1 MKSTLCHCLKIS
13 LLFFLLLSCDGRRRK
28 DSRVLDIITADLER
42 RDNISV
48 NDLFSN
54 IQLIPLETTQESLI
68 RTITQ
73 IRFFEGRYYIHDYS
87 RARIFVFDENGHF
100 LSTLDKKG
108 DGPGMYLNLTDFDI
122 DTVRRNLVILCAVSN
137 ALFFFDLEG
146 NFIEKKRLPD
156 IAGVYNSLQFQ
167 NRDTIAFF
175 TYDYGHRLKF
185 YSLSRNKI
193 IDEYFPEERKDIFCR
208 GVFPF
213 PHALRRSLTNTIYSL
228 SGATLTELYRWDFGD
243 LNNDIEN
250 LKFRPNMSKQ
260 EQIQYVKDAYSSKS
274 VNYVIDSQGQN
285 RRYRYAMVVRKNK
298 YIHLFYNRE
307 KHDLLQFE
315 RTKEGLQ
322 LYPIY
327 FGEDFILCTPEGGLP
342 LNDLFPEKLRNEDQ
356 QRIIQSHSEEE
367 NPILVKYVFKNEE

>member
-1 MKSTLCHCLKIS
+1 MES
-13 LLFFLLLSCDGRRRK
+13 
-28 DSRVLDIITADLER
+28 DIITVNLER
-42 RDNISV
+42 RDKISTK
-48 NDLFSN
+48 DLFSD
-54 IQLIPLETTQESLI
+54 IQVIPLETTPESLI
-68 RTITQ
+68 RDITQ
-73 IRFFEGRYYIHDYS
+73 IKFFEDRYYIHDYRRS
-87 RARIFVFDENGHF
+87 QIFVFDREGRFQFALNE
-100 LSTLDKKG
+100 KG
-108 DGPGMYLNLTDFDI
+108 DGPGQYLNLSDFAI
-122 DTVRRNLVILCAVSN
+122 DTVRRNLVVLCAVSN
-137 ALFFFDLEG
+137 ALFFYDLG
-146 NFIEKKRLPD
+146 GKFIEKKRLPD
-156 IAGVYNSLQFQ
+156 ITGTYNSFQFQ
-167 NRDTIAFF
+167 NKDTIAFF
-175 TYDYGHRLKF
+175 TYDNDNRLKF
-185 YSLSRNKI
+185 YSLSRNEI

-228 SGATLTELYRWDFGD
+228 SVATLTELYRWDFGD

>member
-1 MKSTLCHCLKIS
+1 M
-13 LLFFLLLSCDGRRRK
+13 
-28 DSRVLDIITADLER
+28 
-42 RDNISV
+42 
-48 NDLFSN
+48 
-54 IQLIPLETTQESLI
+54 
-68 RTITQ
+68 
-73 IRFFEGRYYIHDYS
+73 
-87 RARIFVFDENGHF
+87 
-100 LSTLDKKG
+100 
-108 DGPGMYLNLTDFDI
+108 
-122 DTVRRNLVILCAVSN
+122 
-137 ALFFFDLEG
+137 
-146 NFIEKKRLPD
+146 
-156 IAGVYNSLQFQ
+156 
-167 NRDTIAFF
+167 
-175 TYDYGHRLKF
+175 
-185 YSLSRNKI
+185 
-193 IDEYFPEERKDIFCR
+193 
-208 GVFPF
+208 
-213 PHALRRSLTNTIYSL
+213 TNTIYSL